1 MSFPETSIF
10 IITGLVVNVRKQSPI
25 LENAQFLWVE
35 KGARH
40 HNSEGEVRTRDGG
53 RT

>member
-1 MSFPETSIF
+1 MF
-10 IITGLVVNVRKQSPI
+10 IITGLVVNVRKQSPDWRM
-25 LENAQFLWVE
+25 QFLGVE

-40 HNSEGEVRTRDGG
+40 HNSEGEVRMTDGG